1 VSEGAITFGED
12 GMAEGRAVGATV
24 RVPVD
29 VNEGVGQMK
38 KVLGLVA
45 FVAAAGVLVG
55 CGGDEV
61 TVPTAEVGECV
72 TNDVSTGSVSS
83 FDTVECTEGH
93 TAEMFFS
100 FDAPDGDYP
109 GDAELLALA
118 EEECA
123 GEAFESY
130 VGIGFQESS
139 LGVDAVRPSEQTWN
153 DADDRT
159 VLCFAV
165 AGDGSELTES
175 VEGIAS

>member
-1 VSEGAITFGED
+1 
-12 GMAEGRAVGATV
+12 
-24 RVPVD
+24 
-29 VNEGVGQMK
+29 MK
-38 KVLGLVA
+38 KVLGLIALVVA
-45 FVAAAGVLVG
+45 VTGLAA
-55 CGGDEV
+55 CGEDEV
-61 TVPTAEVGECV
+61 TVPTADVGECV
-72 TNDVSTGSVSS
+72 TNDVSSGSVSS

-93 TAEMFFS
+93 TAEMFSS

-109 GDAELLALA
+109 GDEELLASA
-118 EEECA
+118 QEECG

-139 LGVDAVRPSEQTWN
+139 LGIEAVRPSEQTWN

-175 VEGIAS
+175 VQGIAS